1 MFWLTSQV
9 NHINMKP
16 LAYCYTS
23 LNLNIFIDKMVIDR
37 VPTAQEYWTIRVYMC
52 SALHVLC
59 PDTKHIMTG
68 PVFA

>member
-16 LAYCYTS
+16 LTYCYTS

-37 VPTAQEYWTIRVYMC
+37 VPT
-52 SALHVLC
+52 S
-59 PDTKHIMTG
+59 
-68 PVFA
+68 